1 MTKANIKLIALDID
15 GTLLNE
21 QGEISSQNYDAIK
34 KAEALGI
41 TVLLTTGRTMMR
53 SRDYAIALKL
63 SSYMVTVN
71 GSEIWD
77 AHGNLLERTLLQTE
91 KMKELL
97 QVVDEH
103 SLPFKAVCTKQ
114 MWLNEIPDCIDDVKW
129 MAILMFFED
138 ADFREEILQKLQ
150 LKTGIEIS
158 NSSPNNI
165 EINAKGINKARAIE
179 KVCQMLH
186 ISMDEV
192 MTIGDSLND
201 LEMIKAAKIG
211 VAMGNAQE
219 VVKREADWITES
231 NNKHGVAVALEKW
244 VL

>member
-1 MTKANIKLIALDID
+1 MSEASIKLIALDID

-21 QGEISSQNYDAIK
+21 QGEISKQNYDAIK
-34 KAEALGI
+34 AAEALGI
-41 TVLLTTGRTMMR
+41 TVLLTTGRTMKR

-77 AHGNLLERTLLQTE
+77 ENGRLLERTLLHSD

-97 QVVDEH
+97 DVVKEYA
-103 SLPFKAVCTKQ
+103 LPFKAVCTEQ
-114 MWLNEIPDCIDDVKW
+114 MWLNELPTSIHDSSW
-129 MAILMFFED
+129 MALLMFFED
-138 ADFREEILQKLQ
+138 EELRAHILEKLQ
-150 LKTGIEIS
+150 MKTGIEIS

-179 KVCQMLH
+179 KVCQLLH

-192 MTIGDSLND
+192 LTIGDSLND
-201 LEMIKAAKIG
+201 LEMIKSAKIG

-219 VVKREADWITES
+219 VVKDAADWVTES
-231 NNKHGVAVALEKW
+231 NNNHGVAVAL
-244 VL
+244 

>member
-21 QGEISSQNYDAIK
+21 QGEIPPQNYDAIK
-34 KAEALGI
+34 AAEALGI

-53 SRDYAIALKL
+53 SRDYAMALKL

-77 AHGNLLERTLLQTE
+77 AQGNLLERTLLQTE

-97 QVVDEH
+97 QVVDKY
-103 SLPFKAVCTKQ
+103 SLPFKAVCSES
-114 MWLNEIPDCIDDVKW
+114 MWLNEIPSRIDDFKW

-138 ADFREEILQKLQ
+138 AKLREEILQNLQ
-150 LKTGIEIS
+150 MKTGIEIS

-165 EINAKGINKARAIE
+165 EINAKGINKARAID
-179 KVCQMLH
+179 KVCQLLH

-192 MTIGDSLND
+192 MAIGDSLND

-219 VVKREADWITES
+219 VVKREANWITES
-231 NNKHGVAVALEKW
+231 NNNHGVAVALEKW